1 MADISFIKLFVNLVN
16 LVLTIT
22 WYIFHSNFYQKTD
35 DNAMKGPTSLTT
47 AELICRL
54 MNKQQCSMK
63 RFLDN
68 VYFIL
73 KRTHSENLFIYI
85 NNLHQN
91 IKFTME

>member
-47 AELICRL
+47 AELYMQAHEQTAMQYETI
-54 MNKQQCSMK
+54 S
-63 RFLDN
+63 
-68 VYFIL
+68 
-73 KRTHSENLFIYI
+73 
-85 NNLHQN
+85 
-91 IKFTME
+91 